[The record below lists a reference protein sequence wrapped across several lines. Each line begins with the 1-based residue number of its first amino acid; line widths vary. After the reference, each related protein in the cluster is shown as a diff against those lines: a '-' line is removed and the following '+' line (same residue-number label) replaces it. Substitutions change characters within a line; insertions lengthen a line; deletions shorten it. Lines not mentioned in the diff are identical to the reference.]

1 MAIEA
6 TSTIKPIERLERIET
21 LTGAEKTAKTGAET
35 DFETTLKE
43 KIQEVRDLEAA
54 SNQLSYDLAMGKTD
68 DLTSVMIATTK
79 AQTAIELTTQVT
91 TRAVNAYKEIMQM
104 NI

>member
-1 MAIEA
+1 MSIEA
-6 TSTIKPIERLERIET
+6 TTFIKPIERLEGFSKT
-21 LTGAEKTAKTGAET
+21 EKTDKTENSTSFAQ
-35 DFETTLKE
+35 TLQD
-43 KIQEVRDLEAA
+43 KIQEVRDLEDE

-68 DLTSVMIATTK
+68 DLTSVMVQATK
-79 AQTAIELTTQVT
+79 AQTAVELTVQVT

>member
-6 TSTIKPIERLERIET
+6 TSFLKPIERLERIET
-21 LTGAEKTAKTGAET
+21 LTGTEKTEKTGAET
-35 DFETTLKE
+35 DFEKTLKE
-43 KIQEVRDLEAA
+43 KIQEVRDLESA

>member
-1 MAIEA
+1 MAIETA
-6 TSTIKPIERLERIET
+6 AFIKPIERLESIT
-21 LTGAEKTAKTGAET
+21 EKPKTESVGGAET
-35 DFETTLKE
+35 DFEKTLKD
-43 KIQEVRDLEAA
+43 KIQEVRDLESA

-91 TRAVNAYKEIMQM
+91 TRAVNAYKEILQM

>member
-1 MAIEA
+1 MSIEA
-6 TSTIKPIERLERIET
+6 TNFIKPIERLETFDKTEKAQSNKNIDTQSFAQT
-21 LTGAEKTAKTGAET
+21 LQ
-35 DFETTLKE
+35 D
-43 KIQEVRDLEAA
+43 KIQEVRDLEDE

-68 DLTSVMIATTK
+68 DLTSVMVQATK
-79 AQTAIELTTQVT
+79 AQTAVELTVQVT

>member
-6 TSTIKPIERLERIET
+6 TSFIRPIERLESITET
-21 LTGAEKTAKTGAET
+21 NKTDGLTATS
-35 DFETTLKE
+35 DFEQTLKD

-54 SNQLSYDLAMGKTD
+54 SNQASYDLAMGKTD
-68 DLTSVMIATTK
+68 DLTSVMIQTTK

-91 TRAVNAYKEIMQM
+91 TRVVNAYKEIMQM

>member
-6 TSTIKPIERLERIET
+6 TTFIKPIEKLGT
-21 LTGAEKTAKTGAET
+21 VGKTEKTNGSNPTT
-35 DFETTLKE
+35 SFEQTLKD
-43 KIQEVRDLEAA
+43 KIQEVRDLEEE
-54 SNQLSYDLAMGKTD
+54 SKQLSYDLAMGKTD
-68 DLTSVMIATTK
+68 DLTSVMIQSAK
-79 AQTAIELTTQVT
+79 AQTALELTVQVT

>member
-6 TSTIKPIERLERIET
+6 TSFIKPIERIESVFNT
-21 LTGAEKTAKTGAET
+21 EKSGKSANSTAET
-35 DFETTLKE
+35 DFEKTLQN
-43 KIQEVRDLEAA
+43 KIQEVRDLESA

>member
-6 TSTIKPIERLERIET
+6 TSFIKPIERLDS
-21 LTGAEKTAKTGAET
+21 LTQVNKTGNSTAESDFEKT
-35 DFETTLKE
+35 LKD
-43 KIQEVRDLEAA
+43 KIQEVRDLESA

-79 AQTAIELTTQVT
+79 AQTAIELTTQIT